1 MADICEVCKEPVK
14 GGFEV
19 YTKSDKDIFEIVV
32 DTTPDRNFNI
42 CDACN
47 KCVCFRCSIDR
58 DSGYC
63 NECLAKF
70 KAG

>member
-19 YTKSDKDIFEIVV
+19 YTRPEENLIVV
-32 DTTPDRNFNI
+32 DSTPDRDFNI
-42 CDACN
+42 CDSCN
-47 KCVCFRCSIDR
+47 KCVCFQCSIDR

-63 NECLAKF
+63 NECLAEIKPR
-70 KAG
+70 